1 MLSYLFLQIA
11 FYLKI
16 DSSIKESEFFVS
28 KVEVSNY
35 MALKS
40 EEIVPFRE
48 KLLSN
53 SWATLTDFLT
63 RST

>member
-28 KVEVSNY
+28 QVEVSNY
-35 MALKS
+35 TALKS

-53 SWATLTDFLT
+53 S
-63 RST
+63 